1 MNTSRTRTA
10 VLIAGPTASGK
21 SAVAIKVARELDGVI
36 INADAMQLYDGLRVL
51 TSRPTEADERATPHR
66 LFGAVPAGEVWS
78 AGRWLAA
85 ARQEIDAAWAQ
96 GKVPVVTG
104 GTGLY
109 FKALEEGLSHVP
121 PVPQTVRD
129 HWRERL
135 KAEGAPA
142 LHAELARLAP
152 EDAARLEPGDSQRI
166 VRCLEVLEA
175 TAKPLSAHFLAA
187 KEASVLKDAEVRR
200 VAIVPPRDELYAVID
215 ARFDGMMAT
224 GAVKEV
230 EALLALRLPEDAPV
244 MKAIGVKPLSSML
257 AGQLTLAQ
265 AVELAKRQSRNYA
278 KRQMTWIRNQM
289 ADWPGVEKRRQAIEV
304 LLNG

>member
-1 MNTSRTRTA
+1 MKDSTNRTA

-21 SAVAIKVARELDGVI
+21 SAVALKVARELGGVI
-36 INADAMQLYDGLRVL
+36 INADAMQLYAELRVL
-51 TSRPTEADERATPHR
+51 TSRPTEGADRSAPHR
-66 LFGAVPAGEVWS
+66 LYGTAPGREVWS

-85 ARQEIDAAWAQ
+85 ARQEMEAAWAQ

-121 PVPQTVRD
+121 PIPQGVRVR
-129 HWRERL
+129 WRERL

-175 TAKPLSAHFLAA
+175 TGKPLSAHFRAA
-187 KEASVLKDAEVRR
+187 KEASVLKGVNVRR
-200 VAIVPPRDELYAVID
+200 AAIMPPRDELYAVID
-215 ARFDGMMAT
+215 ARFETMLAM
-224 GAVKEV
+224 GAVNEV
-230 EALLALRLPEDAPV
+230 KALLALKLPEDVPV
-244 MKAIGVKPLSSML
+244 MKAIGVKPLSDLL
-257 AGQLTLAQ
+257 AGELSPEQAVALAQ
-265 AVELAKRQSRNYA
+265 RQSRNYA

-289 ADWPGVEKRRQAIEV
+289 TDWPVVEKRTHAIEV

>member
-1 MNTSRTRTA
+1 MKESTNRSA

-21 SAVAIKVARELDGVI
+21 SAVALKVARELDGVI
-36 INADAMQLYDGLRVL
+36 INADAMQLYAELRVL
-51 TSRPTEADERATPHR
+51 TSRPTEGDERAAPHR
-66 LFGAVPAGEVWS
+66 LYGTVPGREVWS

-85 ARQEIDAAWAQ
+85 ARQEMETAWAQ

-121 PVPQTVRD
+121 PIPQAVRER
-129 HWRERL
+129 WRERL

-142 LHAELARLAP
+142 LHAVLARLAP
-152 EDAARLEPGDSQRI
+152 EDAARLEPRDGQRI

-175 TAKPLSAHFLAA
+175 TGKPLSAHFRAA
-187 KEASVLKDAEVRR
+187 KEASVLKAVSVRR
-200 VAIVPPRDELYAVID
+200 VAMIPLRDELYAVIN
-215 ARFDGMMAT
+215 ARFETMLAM
-224 GAVKEV
+224 GAVNEV
-230 EALLALRLPEDAPV
+230 KTLLALGLPEDVPV
-244 MKAIGVKPLSSML
+244 MKAIGVKPLADML
-257 AGQLTLAQ
+257 AGELSPEQAVALAQ
-265 AVELAKRQSRNYA
+265 RQSRNYA

-289 ADWPGVEKRRQAIEV
+289 ADWPVVEKRTQAIEV

>member
-1 MNTSRTRTA
+1 MKDSTNRTA

-21 SAVAIKVARELDGVI
+21 SAVALKVACELGGVI
-36 INADAMQLYDGLRVL
+36 INADAMQLYAELRVL
-51 TSRPTEADERATPHR
+51 TSRPTEGADRSAPHR
-66 LFGAVPAGEVWS
+66 LYGTAPGREVWS

-85 ARQEIDAAWAQ
+85 ARQEMEAAWAQ

-121 PVPQTVRD
+121 PIPQGVRER
-129 HWRERL
+129 WRERL

-152 EDAARLEPGDSQRI
+152 QDAARLQPGDSQRI

-175 TAKPLSAHFLAA
+175 TGKPLSAHFRAA
-187 KEASVLKDAEVRR
+187 KEASVLKGGNVRR
-200 VAIVPPRDELYAVID
+200 VAIMPPRDELYAVID
-215 ARFDGMMAT
+215 ARFETMLAM
-224 GAVKEV
+224 GAVNEV
-230 EALLALRLPEDAPV
+230 KALLALKLPKDVPV
-244 MKAIGVKPLSSML
+244 MKAIGVKPLSDLL
-257 AGQLTLAQ
+257 AGELSPEQAVALAQ
-265 AVELAKRQSRNYA
+265 RQSRNYA

-289 ADWPGVEKRRQAIEV
+289 TDWPVVEKRTHAIEV

>member
-1 MNTSRTRTA
+1 MKDSTNRTA

-21 SAVAIKVARELDGVI
+21 SAVALKVACELGGVI
-36 INADAMQLYDGLRVL
+36 INADAMQLYAELRVL
-51 TSRPTEADERATPHR
+51 TSRPTEGDERSAPHR
-66 LFGAVPAGEVWS
+66 LYGTAPGREVWS

-85 ARQEIDAAWAQ
+85 ARQEMEAAWAQ

-121 PVPQTVRD
+121 PIPQGVRVR
-129 HWRERL
+129 WRERL

-166 VRCLEVLEA
+166 VRCLEVLEV
-175 TAKPLSAHFLAA
+175 TGKPLSAHFRAA
-187 KEASVLKDAEVRR
+187 KEASVLKGVNVRR
-200 VAIVPPRDELYAVID
+200 VAIMPPRDELYAVID
-215 ARFDGMMAT
+215 ARFETMLAM
-224 GAVKEV
+224 GAVNEV
-230 EALLALRLPEDAPV
+230 KALLALKLPKDVPV
-244 MKAIGVKPLSSML
+244 MKAIGVKPLSDLL
-257 AGQLTLAQ
+257 AGELSPEQAVALAQ
-265 AVELAKRQSRNYA
+265 RQSRNYA

-289 ADWPGVEKRRQAIEV
+289 TDWPVVEKRTHAIEV

>member
-1 MNTSRTRTA
+1 MNSSRNKTA

-51 TSRPTEADERATPHR
+51 TSRPTEAEERASPHR
-66 LFGAVPAGEVWS
+66 LYGAVPPGDVWS

-85 ARQEIDAAWAQ
+85 ARQEIEAAWAQ

-121 PVPQTVRD
+121 PVPQDIRD
-129 HWRERL
+129 RWRERL
-135 KAEGAPA
+135 RAEGAPA

-166 VRCLEVLEA
+166 VRCLEVIE
-175 TAKPLSAHFLAA
+175 TTGKPLSAYFRAA
-187 KEASVLKDAEVRR
+187 KEASVLKGVDVRR

-215 ARFDGMMAT
+215 ARFEGMMAV

-230 EALLALRLPEDAPV
+230 EALLALKLPEDVPV
-244 MKAIGVKPLSSML
+244 RKAIGVKPLADML
-257 AGQLTLAQ
+257 AGELTIVQ

-289 ADWPGVEKRRQAIEV
+289 ADWPVAKKRNQAIEV

>member
-1 MNTSRTRTA
+1 MNSSRNKTA

-36 INADAMQLYDGLRVL
+36 INADAMQLYAGLRVL
-51 TSRPTEADERATPHR
+51 TSRPTEADERATQHR
-66 LFGAVPAGEVWS
+66 LYGTVPPGEVWS

-85 ARQEIDAAWAQ
+85 ARQEMEAAWTQ

-121 PVPQTVRD
+121 PVPQGVRD

-166 VRCLEVLEA
+166 VRCLEVIEA
-175 TAKPLSAHFLAA
+175 TGKPLSAHFLAA
-187 KEASVLKDAEVRR
+187 KEASVLKGVAVRR

-215 ARFDGMMAT
+215 ARFEGMMAM
-224 GAVKEV
+224 GAAKEV
-230 EALLALRLPEDAPV
+230 EALLALRLPQDVPV
-244 MKAIGVKPLSSML
+244 MKAIGVKPLADML
-257 AGQLTLAQ
+257 AGELAIAQ

-289 ADWPGVEKRRQAIEV
+289 ADWPVVQKRTQAIEV
-304 LLNG
+304 LLHG

>member
-1 MNTSRTRTA
+1 MKDSTNRTA

-21 SAVAIKVARELDGVI
+21 SAVALKVARELGGVI
-36 INADAMQLYDGLRVL
+36 INADAMQLYAELRVL
-51 TSRPTEADERATPHR
+51 TSRPTEGADRSAPHR
-66 LFGAVPAGEVWS
+66 LYGTAPGREVWS

-85 ARQEIDAAWAQ
+85 ARQEMEAAWAQ

-121 PVPQTVRD
+121 PIPQGVRVR
-129 HWRERL
+129 WRERL

-166 VRCLEVLEA
+166 VRCLEVLEV
-175 TAKPLSAHFLAA
+175 TGKPLSAHFRAA
-187 KEASVLKDAEVRR
+187 KEASVLKGVNVRR
-200 VAIVPPRDELYAVID
+200 VAIMPPRDELYAVID
-215 ARFDGMMAT
+215 ARFETMLAM
-224 GAVKEV
+224 GAVNEV
-230 EALLALRLPEDAPV
+230 KALLALKLPKDVPV
-244 MKAIGVKPLSSML
+244 MKAIGVKPLSDLL
-257 AGQLTLAQ
+257 AGELSPEQAVALAQ
-265 AVELAKRQSRNYA
+265 RQSRNYA

-289 ADWPGVEKRRQAIEV
+289 TDWPVVEKRTHAIEV